1 MAPGRRCVAL
11 AKIATAPGGCACGVI
26 FLFERRNR
34 RPVVPAT
41 SQVGVA
47 PRDLCSTGVALTYV
61 SVWDQP
67 FLEAIQAQGGEALK
81 PALLPI
87 YER

>member
-1 MAPGRRCVAL
+1 M
-11 AKIATAPGGCACGVI
+11 
-26 FLFERRNR
+26 
-34 RPVVPAT
+34 T

-67 FLEAIQAQGGEALK
+67 FLEAIQAQVGDALQ